1 MSATAQGTKKRA
13 RPGSDGPLLLTQR
26 RIWIIFSALIA
37 GMLLSSLD
45 QTIVSTAMPTIVGEL
60 GGVAHQAWITTGY
73 LLASTIVMPIYG
85 KFGDVIGRRT
95 LFLVAIALFTLASLG
110 CALSTDFWQFVVFRA
125 LQGLGGGGL
134 MILSQAIIADIVP
147 ASERGKYL
155 GPLGAIFGLSAV
167 GGPLLG
173 GFFVDHMTWNWAF
186 WINIPVGIA
195 AFAVAWSALTLP
207 SKKATKRIDVLG
219 VALLSATTACLVF
232 FTEFGGNREHG
243 WDALETWAWGAGF
256 LVAAALFVFVE
267 SRAQDPIIPLS
278 FFRNRTFVLATGI
291 GFVLGVGMFAAIA
304 FVPTF
309 LQMSSGT
316 SAAVSG
322 LLMLPM
328 MAGLMGTSIASG
340 IAITKTGR
348 YRMFPVVGTIVVGL
362 AMLGM
367 TTLAA
372 STPIWLI
379 CVYLFVFGAGLG
391 LIMQVVVLVAQNAV
405 PPQEVGT
412 ATSTN
417 NYFREVG
424 ASLGVAVFGAL
435 FTARLT
441 DSLTGVFTDAGVPAS
456 QAASSS
462 ASIDPSALAK
472 LPEALQDGIVNAY
485 ADSLAPVFWYLL
497 PFIAAALVLALFLPQ
512 MQLADVAGM
521 VARGEAVGGAEAD
534 ELERAQRAELAGTP
548 APAPAAAPASPSGA
562 GELAGAGD
570 PSGAGEPAGAGKSA
584 GGSDPVDAETPA
596 SGRDASA

>member
-1 MSATAQGTKKRA
+1 MSTSAPRAAKRA

-26 RIWIIFSALIA
+26 RIWIIFAALIA

-45 QTIVSTAMPTIVGEL
+45 QTIVSTAMPTIVGDL

-85 KFGDVIGRRT
+85 KFGDVLGRRN

-110 CALSTDFWQFVVFRA
+110 CALSTGFWQFVVFRA

-173 GFFVDHMTWNWAF
+173 GFFVDHMTWHWAF

-195 AFAVAWSALTLP
+195 AFAVAWFALTLP
-207 SKKATKRIDVLG
+207 SKKASKRVDVLG

-232 FTEFGGNREHG
+232 FTEFGGNRQHG
-243 WDALETWAWGAGF
+243 WGAPETWAWGAGF
-256 LVAAALFVFVE
+256 VVAAALFVLTE
-267 SRAQDPIIPLS
+267 ARAADPIIPLS
-278 FFRNRTFVLATGI
+278 FFRNRTFVTATAI
-291 GFVLGVGMFAAIA
+291 GFVLGLGMFAAIG

-309 LQMSSGT
+309 LQMASGT

-328 MAGLMGTSIASG
+328 MVGLMGTSIFSG
-340 IAITKTGR
+340 TRITKTGR
-348 YRMFPVVGTIVVGL
+348 YRMYPILGTIVVGL

-372 STPIWLI
+372 ATPIWLI

-405 PPQEVGT
+405 APEHVGT

-435 FTARLT
+435 FTSRLT
-441 DSLTGVFTDAGVPAS
+441 DALTDVFTSAGGSAS
-456 QAASSS
+456 QAASAS
-462 ASIDPSALAK
+462 ASIDPTQLAR
-472 LPEALQDGIVNAY
+472 LPESVQDGIVNAY
-485 ADSLAPVFWYLL
+485 ADSLSPVFWYLL
-497 PFIAAALVLALFLPQ
+497 PFIAVALVLALFIPQ
-512 MQLADVAGM
+512 MRLADVAGM

-534 ELERAQRAELAGTP
+534 ELERAQREAGNGGAADAVGSPTGSVP
-548 APAPAAAPASPSGA
+548 A
-562 GELAGAGD
+562 
-570 PSGAGEPAGAGKSA
+570 
-584 GGSDPVDAETPA
+584 VR
-596 SGRDASA
+596 RDE

>member
-1 MSATAQGTKKRA
+1 MSATARGTTKRA
-13 RPGSDGPLLLTQR
+13 RPGTDGPLLLTQR

-110 CALSTDFWQFVVFRA
+110 CALATDFWQFVVFRA

-173 GFFVDHMTWNWAF
+173 GFFVDHLTWNWAF

-195 AFAVAWSALTLP
+195 AFAVAWFALTLP
-207 SKKATKRIDVLG
+207 SKRATRRVDVLG

-232 FTEFGGNREHG
+232 FTELGGNRQHG

-256 LVAAALFVFVE
+256 VVAAALFVFVE
-267 SRAQDPIIPLS
+267 SRAADPIIPLS

-291 GFVLGVGMFAAIA
+291 GFVLGIGMFAAIA

-340 IAITKTGR
+340 VAITKTGR
-348 YRMFPVVGTIVVGL
+348 YRVYPVVGTVVVGL
-362 AMLGM
+362 AMFGM
-367 TTLAA
+367 TSLTAG
-372 STPIWLI
+372 TPIWLI

-405 PPQEVGT
+405 PAQEVGT

-435 FTARLT
+435 FTSRLT
-441 DSLTGVFTDAGVPAS
+441 DALTGVFTDAGVPAS

-512 MQLADVAGM
+512 MKLSDVAGM

-534 ELERAQRAELAGTP
+534 ELERAQRRRG
-548 APAPAAAPASPSGA
+548 
-562 GELAGAGD
+562 
-570 PSGAGEPAGAGKSA
+570 
-584 GGSDPVDAETPA
+584 
-596 SGRDASA
+596 

>member
-1 MSATAQGTKKRA
+1 MSASAPSTTRRGRQQA
-13 RPGSDGPLLLTQR
+13 DGPLLLTQR

-85 KFGDVIGRRT
+85 KFGDVIGRRN

-147 ASERGKYL
+147 ASQRGKYL

-195 AFAVAWSALTLP
+195 AFAVAWFALTLP

-232 FTEFGGNREHG
+232 FTEFGGNRQHG
-243 WDALETWAWGAGF
+243 WGAPETWAWGAGF
-256 LVAAALFVFVE
+256 LVAAASFVLVE

-278 FFRNRTFVLATGI
+278 FFRNRTFVIATAI
-291 GFVLGVGMFAAIA
+291 GFVLGLGMFAAIG

-309 LQMSSGT
+309 LQMASGT

-328 MAGLMGTSIASG
+328 MVGLIGTSILSG
-340 IAITKTGR
+340 TLITKTGR
-348 YRMFPVVGTIVVGL
+348 YRAFPIIGTIVVGI

-367 TTLAA
+367 TSLAA

-405 PPQEVGT
+405 PPEQVGT

-435 FTARLT
+435 FTSRLT
-441 DSLTGVFTDAGVPAS
+441 DALTDVFRGAGGSATDAAS
-456 QAASSS
+456 ASSS
-462 ASIDPSALAK
+462 IDPTSLSK
-472 LPEALQDGIVNAY
+472 LPQAVQDGIVNAY
-485 ADSLAPVFWYLL
+485 ADSLSPVFWYLL
-497 PFIAAALVLALFLPQ
+497 PFIAAALVLALFIPQ

-521 VARGEAVGGAEAD
+521 VARGEAVGGDEAD
-534 ELERAQRAELAGTP
+534 ALERARRDGT
-548 APAPAAAPASPSGA
+548 APAAAQPDATQPEARQPDAPAPVGSPT
-562 GELAGAGD
+562 
-570 PSGAGEPAGAGKSA
+570 
-584 GGSDPVDAETPA
+584 GSVSTTRHDE
-596 SGRDASA
+596 

>member
-1 MSATAQGTKKRA
+1 MTATAQGARRT
-13 RPGSDGPLLLTQR
+13 RPGTDGPLLLTQR

-45 QTIVSTAMPTIVGEL
+45 QTIVSTAMPTIVGDL

-73 LLASTIVMPIYG
+73 LLASTVVMPIYG
-85 KFGDVIGRRT
+85 KFGDVIGRRN

-110 CALSTDFWQFVVFRA
+110 CAVSTDFWQFVVFRA

-173 GFFVDHMTWNWAF
+173 GFFVDHMTWHWAF

-195 AFAVAWSALTLP
+195 AFAVAWFALTLP
-207 SKKATKRIDVLG
+207 SKKATRRIDGLG
-219 VALLSATTACLVF
+219 VLLLSATTACLVF
-232 FTEFGGNREHG
+232 FTESGGNRDHG
-243 WDALETWAWGAGF
+243 WGAPETWAWGAGF

-267 SRAQDPIIPLS
+267 SRAEDPIIPLS
-278 FFRNRTFVLATGI
+278 FFRNRTFVTATAI
-291 GFVLGVGMFAAIA
+291 GFVLGVGMFAAIG

-309 LQMSSGT
+309 LQMASGT

-328 MAGLMGTSIASG
+328 MAGLMGTSILSG
-340 IAITKTGR
+340 TLITKTGK
-348 YRMFPVVGTIVVGL
+348 YRMFPIVGTVLVGL
-362 AMLGM
+362 AMLSM

-405 PPQEVGT
+405 PPEQVGT

-435 FTARLT
+435 FTSRLT
-441 DSLTGVFTDAGVPAS
+441 DALRDVFTSAGGSAS
-456 QAASSS
+456 DAASAS
-462 ASIDPSALAK
+462 ASIDPTALAK
-472 LPEALQDGIVNAY
+472 LPQAIQDGIVNAY

-497 PFIAAALVLALFLPQ
+497 PFIAVALVLALFIPQ
-512 MQLADVAGM
+512 MRLADVAGM

-534 ELERAQRAELAGTP
+534 ELERAQRGPA
-548 APAPAAAPASPSGA
+548 APAPAGV
-562 GELAGAGD
+562 EGD
-570 PSGAGEPAGAGKSA
+570 
-584 GGSDPVDAETPA
+584 
-596 SGRDASA
+596 GRDPA

>member
-1 MSATAQGTKKRA
+1 MTATAQGSRRA
-13 RPGSDGPLLLTQR
+13 CPGSDGPLLLTQR

-45 QTIVSTAMPTIVGEL
+45 QTIVSTAMPTIVGDL

-73 LLASTIVMPIYG
+73 LLASTVVMPIYG
-85 KFGDVIGRRT
+85 KFGDVIGRRN

-110 CALSTDFWQFVVFRA
+110 CAMSTDFWQFVVFRA

-173 GFFVDHMTWNWAF
+173 GFFVDHMTWHWAF

-195 AFAVAWSALTLP
+195 AFAVAWFALTLP
-207 SKKATKRIDVLG
+207 SKKATRRIDGLG
-219 VALLSATTACLVF
+219 VLLLSATTACLVF
-232 FTEFGGNREHG
+232 FTESGGNRDHG
-243 WDALETWAWGAGF
+243 WGAPETWAWGAGF

-267 SRAQDPIIPLS
+267 SRAEDPIIPLS
-278 FFRNRTFVLATGI
+278 FFRNRTFVTATAI
-291 GFVLGVGMFAAIA
+291 GFVLGVGMFAAIG

-309 LQMSSGT
+309 LQMASGT

-328 MAGLMGTSIASG
+328 MAGLMGTSILSG
-340 IAITKTGR
+340 TLITKTGK
-348 YRMFPVVGTIVVGL
+348 YRMFPIVGTVLVGL
-362 AMLGM
+362 AMLSM

-405 PPQEVGT
+405 PPEQVGT

-435 FTARLT
+435 FTSRLT
-441 DSLTGVFTDAGVPAS
+441 DALRDVFTSAGGSAS
-456 QAASSS
+456 DAASAS
-462 ASIDPSALAK
+462 ASIDPTALAK
-472 LPEALQDGIVNAY
+472 LPQAIQDGIVNAY

-497 PFIAAALVLALFLPQ
+497 PFIAVALVLALFLPQ
-512 MQLADVAGM
+512 MRLADVAGM

-534 ELERAQRAELAGTP
+534 ELERAQRGP
-548 APAPAAAPASPSGA
+548 A
-562 GELAGAGD
+562 
-570 PSGAGEPAGAGKSA
+570 
-584 GGSDPVDAETPA
+584 
-596 SGRDASA
+596 